1 MGGST
6 GDVSVLH
13 VDDDR
18 DFADLTASYLER
30 EADDLAVET
39 ASSAAEALERLS
51 DEAFDC
57 VVSDYD
63 MPGTDGIEFLERV
76 RETWP
81 DLPFVLFTGAGSE
94 AVASDAIRKGAT
106 DYLRKETGT
115 EQYALLANRIR
126 NAVEQYRASRRAA
139 ELDRVHTLVNEVNQ
153 ALVRASTREGIATA
167 VCEII
172 ARDDPYR
179 CAWFG
184 EHDRATGAVVP
195 ETVACDEE
203 RTVDPPAVASDGD
216 RDDDHP
222 AARAVRARELSVIQ
236 EIPPNPEDA
245 SWRTAAL
252 DRGYRSGAA
261 IPLVH
266 GDTLY
271 GVLVVYADRT
281 GAFDDRER
289 ALLTELG
296 DDVAHALHSIETQA
310 RLREE
315 RDRLTA
321 LFQNT
326 PDPVVKVSFDG
337 KTPVID
343 GVNATFE
350 DVFGFEAGSAVD
362 RSLTELL
369 VPESERE
376 EFRSLRDE
384 VVAGGTVETEVRRRT
399 TDGQREFWVRVIP
412 IDGDDDPG
420 GAYVW
425 YTDVTERKRRQQEL
439 ERERDRFSA
448 IFEAMPDPIA
458 QVHFRDGHPV
468 VRDVNSAFADVF
480 GYDAADL
487 EGESLNDAIV
497 PGDRRAEARRIDE
510 AFDATEEV
518 EREIER
524 LAADGRRTFMF
535 RGARIELPDGTS
547 EGIGV
552 YTDIT
557 DRKEHARALA
567 ALHDAANRLEAADS
581 DAAVYE
587 HVVEAA
593 EEILAF
599 DFVSVDVVEDDRL
612 VMKAMSEADADEY
625 YSAVPLDA
633 DDNLGVRAY
642 RRGATIVADDLREY
656 DVAPADPEY
665 RSALTVPLGEFGTL
679 QAGSREA
686 AAFDETDREL
696 AELLAAHAA
705 EALERLAREAD
716 LRKTTERLEAIL
728 DNTTAIIYVKDREGR
743 YTLVNERFA
752 EVQGMAEAE
761 LLGETDWDIQ
771 TDEHAA
777 EIRENDRKA
786 LEEERPI
793 EVEERAHRD
802 GEERTY
808 YSVKVPLYDEGEE
821 PTAVCGISTDI
832 TGLKRREEELR
843 RENERLERF
852 ANVVSHDLRNP
863 LTVAAGELELAREG
877 CERPRL
883 EPHLDE
889 IAGSLDRMETIIG
902 NVLTMARQGR
912 FVEASELESVH
923 LASIADEC
931 WRTVET
937 TDADL
942 EVATTATVRADADRL
957 RRILENLFRNAI
969 DHGGDGDVT
978 ITVGDLDGR
987 GFYVADDG
995 PGIPPDERE
1004 QVFESGYSTTE
1015 DGTGFGLAIVGEL
1028 VDAHD
1033 WDVTATESADGGAR
1047 FEVTDVDVEG

>member
-30 EADDLAVET
+30 EDEDFIVET
-39 ASSAAEALERLS
+39 ASSASEALERLS
-51 DEAFDC
+51 EETFDC

-63 MPGTDGIEFLERV
+63 MPDTDGIEFLETV

-94 AVASDAIRKGAT
+94 EVAGDAITKGAT
-106 DYLRKETGT
+106 DYLRKKPGT

-139 ELDRVHTLVNEVNQ
+139 NLDRIHTLVNEVNQ
-153 ALVRASTREGIATA
+153 ALIRASSREEIATA

-172 ARDDPYR
+172 TDDDPYR
-179 CAWFG
+179 CAWVG
-184 EHDRATGAVVP
+184 DHDPATGSVVP
-195 ETVACDEE
+195 ETAACDEE
-203 RTVDPPAVASDGD
+203 LTLDPIAVAPDVD
-216 RDDDHP
+216 RDDGHP
-222 AARAVRARELSVIQ
+222 AARAVRTRELAVTQ
-236 EIPPNPEDA
+236 EIPANPAED

-261 IPLVH
+261 IPLVYS
-266 GDTLY
+266 DTLH
-271 GVLVVYADRT
+271 GVLAMYADRT

-289 ALLTELG
+289 TLLTELG
-296 DDVAHALHSIETQA
+296 DDIAHALHSIETQA

-315 RDRLTA
+315 HDRLTA
-321 LFQNT
+321 LFENT

-350 DVFGFEAGSAVD
+350 DLFGFEATSATG
-362 RSLTELL
+362 RSLTDLL
-369 VPESERE
+369 VPASERD

-384 VVAGGTVETEVRRRT
+384 VVDGSAIETEVRRRT
-399 TDGQREFWVRVIP
+399 TDGQRQFWVRVIP
-412 IDGDDDPG
+412 IDGDDDPD

-458 QVHFRDGHPV
+458 QVHFQDGHPV

-480 GYDAADL
+480 GYDATEL

-497 PGDRRAEARRIDE
+497 PEDRRAEARRIDE
-510 AFDATEEV
+510 AFDATGEV

-535 RGARIELPDGTS
+535 RGARVELPDGTR

-557 DRKEHARALA
+557 DRKEHERALA

-581 DAAVYE
+581 EAEVYE

-599 DFVSVDVVEDDRL
+599 DFVSVDVAEDGQL
-612 VMKAMSEADADEY
+612 VMKAMSEENAEEY
-625 YSAVPLDA
+625 YPAVSLDT
-633 DDNLGVRAY
+633 DDNLGARTY
-642 RRGATIVADDLREY
+642 RRGETILADDLREH

-665 RSALTVPLGEFGTL
+665 RSALTVPLGEFGTV
-679 QAGSREA
+679 QAGSREV

-716 LRKTTERLEAIL
+716 LRRTTERLEAIL
-728 DNTTAIIYVKDREGR
+728 DNTTALIYVKDREGR
-743 YTLVNERFA
+743 YTLVNDRFA
-752 EVQGMAEAE
+752 EVQGMDEAD
-761 LLGETDWDIQ
+761 LLGTTDWDIQ

-786 LEEERPI
+786 LEKERPI
-793 EVEERAHRD
+793 EVEERTRRD

-808 YSVKVPLYDEGEE
+808 YSVKVPLYEEGEE

-832 TGLKRREEELR
+832 TDLKRREEELR

-852 ANVVSHDLRNP
+852 ASVVSHDLRNP
-863 LTVAAGELELAREG
+863 LTVAAGELELAREK
-877 CERPRL
+877 CES
-883 EPHLDE
+883 PHLDE
-889 IAGSLDRMETIIG
+889 IAGSLDRMETIIE

-912 FVEASELESVH
+912 FVEASELEPVE
-923 LASIADEC
+923 LASVAGEC
-931 WRTVET
+931 WYTVET
-937 TDADL
+937 ADADL
-942 EVATTATVRADADRL
+942 EVATTATVTADADRL
-957 RRILENLFRNAI
+957 QRVLENLFRNAI
-969 DHGGDGDVT
+969 DHGGGDVT
-978 ITVGDLDGR
+978 ITVGDIDGA

-995 PGIPPDERE
+995 PGIPPDDRE
-1004 QVFESGYSTTE
+1004 QVFESGYSTTD
-1015 DGTGFGLAIVGEL
+1015 DGTGFGLAIVREL

-1033 WDVTATESADGGAR
+1033 WTVSVTESAAGGAR
-1047 FEVTDVDVEG
+1047 FEVTSVDLEG